1 MVGVVRV
8 IVLLVAEGFAVGTV
22 GNDETVGFTRNIFIA
37 CSPRVKV
44 SGTGFKV
51 IAT

>member
-1 MVGVVRV
+1 MVVVL
-8 IVLLVAEGFAVGTV
+8 LLVAEGFAVVTV

-44 SGTGFKV
+44 SGTVYKV
-51 IAT
+51 IGT